1 MSSFN
6 PTFNYTPAR
15 QLIIPNTGT
24 EGFKTLGTIYNGI
37 AGYMSWKDKKK
48 QAERLQKAQ
57 DDYYETLKSY
67 LNKNE
72 KAPVAVEEV
81 PQYEVPQYEVPQEE
95 VGGTPEEVLM
105 NMAKQQ
111 AGQAGLEGQ
120 AGKTGGDAADYAYR
134 MELARRRQE
143 EDQRNKLAKA
153 LIGG

>member
-1 MSSFN
+1 MSFN

-72 KAPVAVEEV
+72 EAPVAVEEV
-81 PQYEVPQYEVPQEE
+81 PQYEVPQSEVS
-95 VGGTPEEVLM
+95 PEEVLM
-105 NMAKQQ
+105 NTATKQAVQ
-111 AGQAGLEGQ
+111 
-120 AGKTGGDAADYAYR
+120 TGGDAADYAYR
-134 MELARRRQE
+134 MALAKRRQE
-143 EDQRNKLAKA
+143 EDQRNNLAKA

>member
-1 MSSFN
+1 MSFN
-6 PTFNYTPAR
+6 PTFSYTPAR

-57 DDYYETLKSY
+57 EDYYETLKSY

-72 KAPVAVEEV
+72 EAPVAVEEV
-81 PQYEVPQYEVPQEE
+81 PQYEVPQSEVS
-95 VGGTPEEVLM
+95 PEEVLM
-105 NMAKQQ
+105 NTATKQAVQ
-111 AGQAGLEGQ
+111 
-120 AGKTGGDAADYAYR
+120 TGGDAADYAYR
-134 MELARRRQE
+134 MALAKRRQE
-143 EDQRNKLAKA
+143 EDQRHNLAKA

>member
-1 MSSFN
+1 MSFN
-6 PTFNYTPAR
+6 PTFSYTPAR

-67 LNKNE
+67 LNKKE
-72 KAPVAVEEV
+72 EVPVAVKEV
-81 PQYEVPQYEVPQEE
+81 PQYEVPQSEVS
-95 VGGTPEEVLM
+95 PEEVLI
-105 NMAKQQ
+105 NAATQQ
-111 AGQAGLEGQ
+111 AAQ
-120 AGKTGGDAADYAYR
+120 TGGDDADYAYR
-134 MELARRRQE
+134 MALAKRRQE
-143 EDQRNKLAKA
+143 EDQRNNLAKA

>member
-1 MSSFN
+1 MSFN
-6 PTFNYTPAR
+6 PTFSYTPAR

-72 KAPVAVEEV
+72 EAPVAVEEV
-81 PQYEVPQYEVPQEE
+81 PQYEVPQSEVS
-95 VGGTPEEVLM
+95 PEEVLM
-105 NMAKQQ
+105 STATKQAVQ
-111 AGQAGLEGQ
+111 
-120 AGKTGGDAADYAYR
+120 TGGDAADYAYR
-134 MELARRRQE
+134 MALAKRRQE
-143 EDQRNKLAKA
+143 EDQRNNLAKA

>member
-1 MSSFN
+1 MSFN
-6 PTFNYTPAR
+6 PTFSYTPAR

-72 KAPVAVEEV
+72 EAPVAV
-81 PQYEVPQYEVPQEE
+81 EVPQYEVPQEAVPQSE
-95 VGGTPEEVLM
+95 VSPEEVLM
-105 NMAKQQ
+105 NAAKQQ
-111 AGQAGLEGQ
+111 AAQ
-120 AGKTGGDAADYAYR
+120 TGGNVADYAYR
-134 MELARRRQE
+134 MALAKRRQE
-143 EDQRNKLAKA
+143 EDQRHNLAKA

>member
-1 MSSFN
+1 MSFN
-6 PTFNYTPAR
+6 PTFSYTPAR

-57 DDYYETLKSY
+57 EDYYETLKSY

-72 KAPVAVEEV
+72 EAPVAVEEV
-81 PQYEVPQYEVPQEE
+81 PQYEVPQYEVPQSE
-95 VGGTPEEVLM
+95 VSPEEVLM
-105 NMAKQQ
+105 NAATKQATQ
-111 AGQAGLEGQ
+111 
-120 AGKTGGDAADYAYR
+120 TGGNAADYAYR
-134 MELARRRQE
+134 MSLAKRRQE
-143 EDQRNKLAKA
+143 EDQRNNLAKA

>member
-1 MSSFN
+1 MSFN
-6 PTFNYTPAR
+6 PTFSYTPAR

-24 EGFKTLGTIYNGI
+24 EGWKTLGTIYNGV

-72 KAPVAVEEV
+72 EAPVAAEEV
-81 PQYEVPQYEVPQEE
+81 PQSEVPQEA
-95 VGGTPEEVLM
+95 VDAGGTPEEVLM
-105 NMAKQQ
+105 NVATQQ
-111 AGQAGLEGQ
+111 AAQ
-120 AGKTGGDAADYAYR
+120 TGGDAADYAYR
-134 MELARRRQE
+134 MALAKRKQE
-143 EDQRNKLAKA
+143 EDQRNNLARS

>member
-15 QLIIPNTGT
+15 QLIIPNNGT
-24 EGFKTLGTIYNGI
+24 EGWKTLGTIYNGI

-67 LNKNE
+67 LNRNNE
-72 KAPVAVEEV
+72 VPTEETVEEVIQEEV
-81 PQYEVPQYEVPQEE
+81 PQYEVPQ
-95 VGGTPEEVLM
+95 EVLM
-105 NMAKQQ
+105 NAATQQAKQ
-111 AGQAGLEGQ
+111 
-120 AGKTGGDAADYAYR
+120 TGGDAADYAYR
-134 MELARRRQE
+134 MNLAKRQQE
-143 EDQRNKLAKA
+143 EDQKNNLARY

>member
-1 MSSFN
+1 MSFN
-6 PTFNYTPAR
+6 PTFSYTPAR

-24 EGFKTLGTIYNGI
+24 EGWKTLGTIYNGV

-48 QAERLQKAQ
+48 QAEKLQKAQ

-72 KAPVAVEEV
+72 EAPVDEEEV
-81 PQYEVPQYEVPQEE
+81 PQSEVPQEAVA

-105 NMAKQQ
+105 NVATQQ
-111 AGQAGLEGQ
+111 AAQ
-120 AGKTGGDAADYAYR
+120 TGGDSADYAYR
-134 MELARRRQE
+134 MALAKRKQE
-143 EDQRNKLAKA
+143 EDQRNNLARS

>member
-1 MSSFN
+1 MSFN

-67 LNKNE
+67 LNKKE
-72 KAPVAVEEV
+72 EVPQDEVPQEEV
-81 PQYEVPQYEVPQEE
+81 PQYEVPQSEVS
-95 VGGTPEEVLM
+95 PEAVLM
-105 NMAKQQ
+105 NVPTKQAVQ
-111 AGQAGLEGQ
+111 
-120 AGKTGGDAADYAYR
+120 TGGDDADYAYR
-134 MELARRRQE
+134 MALAKRIQE
-143 EDQRNKLAKA
+143 EDKRHNLAKA

>member
-1 MSSFN
+1 MSFN
-6 PTFNYTPAR
+6 PTFSYTPAR

-24 EGFKTLGTIYNGI
+24 EGWKTLGTIYNGV

-48 QAERLQKAQ
+48 QAEKLQKAQ

-72 KAPVAVEEV
+72 EAPVAAEEV
-81 PQYEVPQYEVPQEE
+81 PQSEVPQESVA

-105 NMAKQQ
+105 NVATQQ
-111 AGQAGLEGQ
+111 AAQ
-120 AGKTGGDAADYAYR
+120 TGGDSADYAYR
-134 MELARRRQE
+134 MALAKRKQE
-143 EDQRNKLAKA
+143 EDQRNNLARS

>member
-1 MSSFN
+1 MSFN

-67 LNKNE
+67 LNRNNE
-72 KAPVAVEEV
+72 EPTEEEPALNAEEYEPVITVGSTREAPVMEYINAAEATPHIKEGQE
-81 PQYEVPQYEVPQEE
+81 QYNAYLLARKKAED
-95 VGGTPEEVLM
+95 
-105 NMAKQQ
+105 NMAKQ
-111 AGQAGLEGQ
+111 LL
-120 AGKTGGDAADYAYR
+120 GGR
-134 MELARRRQE
+134 
-143 EDQRNKLAKA
+143 
-153 LIGG
+153 

>member
-1 MSSFN
+1 MSFN

-72 KAPVAVEEV
+72 EAPVAVEEV
-81 PQYEVPQYEVPQEE
+81 PQYEVPQSEVS
-95 VGGTPEEVLM
+95 PEEVLM
-105 NMAKQQ
+105 NTATKQAIQ
-111 AGQAGLEGQ
+111 
-120 AGKTGGDAADYAYR
+120 TGGNAADYAYR
-134 MELARRRQE
+134 MSLAKRRQE
-143 EDQRNKLAKA
+143 EDQRNNLAKA

>member
-1 MSSFN
+1 MSFN

-15 QLIIPNTGT
+15 QLIIPSNGT

-37 AGYMSWKDKKK
+37 AGYMTWKDKKK

-67 LNKNE
+67 LNKRE
-72 KAPVAVEEV
+72 EAPVAVEEV
-81 PQYEVPQYEVPQEE
+81 PQEEVPQEE

-105 NMAKQQ
+105 NVATKQAVQ
-111 AGQAGLEGQ
+111 
-120 AGKTGGDAADYAYR
+120 TGGDAADYAYR
-134 MELARRRQE
+134 MALAKRRQE
-143 EDQRNKLAKA
+143 EDQRNNLAKA